1 MRLPHFALTEICGLA
16 ADLTVTCLLIFYLGV
31 DPLAARLPGAATGL
45 ATSWRLNRLNGEAS
59 ARLNSFLTNAVT
71 LTSRIVSVG
80 LFALLQWRNPLVQR
94 LVPLAFSALAA
105 FVLAL
110 YGYWRLQK
118 QRQDLD

>member
-16 ADLTVTCLLIFYLGV
+16 VDLAVTCLLIFYLGV

-45 ATSWRLNRLNGEAS
+45 ATSWRLNRANGEAS
-59 ARLNSFLTNAVT
+59 ARLNSFLMNAVT

-80 LFALLQWRNPLVQR
+80 LFALLQWRNPLVQPF
-94 LVPLAFSALAA
+94 VPLAFSIIAALA
-105 FVLAL
+105 LTL

-118 QRQDLD
+118 QRQDQD

>member
-1 MRLPHFALTEICGLA
+1 MRLPHFALTEIGGLA
-16 ADLTVTCLLIFYLGV
+16 VDLVVTCLLIFYLGV

-45 ATSWRLNRLNGEAS
+45 ATSWRLNRSYGEAS

-71 LTSRIVSVG
+71 LTSRIVSLG
-80 LFALLQWRNPLVQR
+80 LFALLQWRNPLVQP

-118 QRQDLD
+118 QRQDQD